1 MRYILSAA
9 LPSGRAIPA
18 RLACTTKGRDSPVT
32 PSTPPTEDQL
42 LAIRV
47 NAGIEDIAQS
57 EKFAHAEPDLV
68 EAIVEGVGQFAAGEF
83 APLNRVGDLE
93 GAKLENGVVRLP
105 DGFADAYASYVEQG
119 WNAIASPEEHGG
131 QGLPFTLACNVLEN
145 LGAANMA
152 FTLLPMLSVGAIEA
166 LEHHGSK
173 DQQAKYLPDLVSGK
187 WSGTMNLTEPAAGS
201 DVGALRSTATPIETG
216 EHAGKYLING
226 QKIYITWGEH
236 DLAENI
242 IHLVLARL
250 PGAPEGSRGISLF
263 LVPKYHVNDDGSLG
277 NRNDVRC
284 VSLEHK
290 LGINASPTCVMSYG
304 DNGECVGE
312 LVGEPN
318 RGLMA
323 MFTMMNNARINVGNQ
338 GNQIAERA
346 TQQAMHYAMDRVQSA
361 RAGSPDKAPVAII
374 EHPDVRRMLLRM
386 KALTEGVRALL
397 YYCAGQVD
405 RGTIGDQHASDR
417 AEILVPLIKAWGTD
431 AGVEVSGIGI
441 QIHGG
446 MGFVEETGAA
456 QHWRDS
462 RIAPI
467 YEGTNGIQAA
477 DLVTRKLGLA
487 GGEAMVAL
495 FEEIARES
503 AGEAALA
510 SLASDCAG
518 IARWMQSEA
527 SLDDRLAGSVPF
539 CTMAAVT
546 VAGWQLMRQAKAVAD
561 GAAPGLA
568 ETKPVTVRFF
578 LDRIVPEAAGLKA
591 GATAGADLLYALP
604 AEKLA
609 G

>member
-1 MRYILSAA
+1 M
-9 LPSGRAIPA
+9 
-18 RLACTTKGRDSPVT
+18 T
-32 PSTPPTEDQL
+32 PYAPPTQDQL

-47 NAGIEDIAQS
+47 NAGIEEIAAS
-57 EKFAHAEPDLV
+57 EEFSAAEPDLV
-68 EAIVEGVGQFAAGEF
+68 EAIVEGIGQFAAGEF

-93 GAKLENGVVRLP
+93 GAILENGVVRLP
-105 DGFADAYASYVEQG
+105 DGYGDAYQSYVEQG
-119 WNAIASPEEHGG
+119 WNAIASPVDYGG

-152 FTLLPMLSVGAIEA
+152 FNLLPMLSVGAIEA

-201 DVGALRSTATPIETG
+201 DVGALRSTAEPITDG
-216 EHAGKYLING
+216 PHAGKYKIVG
-226 QKIYITWGEH
+226 QKIYITWGDHE
-236 DLAENI
+236 LAENI

-250 PGAPEGSRGISLF
+250 PDAPEGSRGISLF
-263 LVPKYHVNDDGSLG
+263 VVPKYHVNDDGSLG
-277 NRNDVRC
+277 PHNDLRP

-304 DNGECVGE
+304 DNDECIGE
-312 LVGEPN
+312 LVGAEN

-338 GNQIAERA
+338 GTQIAERA
-346 TQQAMHYAMDRVQSA
+346 TQQAIAYAMDRVQSA
-361 RAGSPDKAPVAII
+361 RAGSPDKNPVAII
-374 EHPDVRRMLLRM
+374 EHPDVRRMVLRM

-397 YYCAGQVD
+397 YFCAGQVD
-405 RGTIGDQHASDR
+405 RGTIGDEAAKTRS
-417 AEILVPLIKAWGTD
+417 EILVPLLKAWGTD
-431 AGVEVSGIGI
+431 VGVEVSGIGI

-477 DLVTRKLGLA
+477 DLVTRKLGLD
-487 GGEAMVAL
+487 GGEAVIAL
-495 FEEIARES
+495 FDEIARD
-503 AGEAALA
+503 AGDEVGLA
-510 SLASDCAG
+510 TLAKECAG
-518 IARWMQSEA
+518 IAQWMRDEA

-539 CTMAAVT
+539 CTMAAVA
-546 VAGWQLMRQAKAVAD
+546 VAGSEMLKQARAVDA
-561 GAAPGLA
+561 GAAPSLA
-568 ETKPVTVRFF
+568 ESKPITVRFF
-578 LDRIVPEAAGLKA
+578 LDRIVPEAMGLKA
-591 GATAGADLLYALP
+591 GATAGADLLYSLP

>member
-1 MRYILSAA
+1 M
-9 LPSGRAIPA
+9 
-18 RLACTTKGRDSPVT
+18 T
-32 PSTPPTEDQL
+32 PFTPPTQDQL

-47 NAGIEDIAQS
+47 NAGIEELAQS
-57 EKFAHAEPDLV
+57 ERFAGAEADLV

-105 DGFADAYASYVEQG
+105 DGFKAAYDAYVEQG
-119 WNAIASPEEHGG
+119 WNAIASPEAYGG

-152 FTLLPMLSVGAIEA
+152 FNLLPMLSVGAIEA
-166 LEHHGSK
+166 IGHHGSK
-173 DQQAKYLPDLVSGK
+173 DQQAKYMPDLVSGK

-201 DVGALRSTATPIETG
+201 DVGALRSTAVPIESG
-216 EHAGKYLING
+216 EHAGKYLIKG

-236 DLAENI
+236 ELAENI

-250 PGAPEGSRGISLF
+250 PDAPEGSRGISLF
-263 LVPKYHVNDDGSLG
+263 LVPKYHVNEDGSLG
-277 NRNDVRC
+277 NRNDLRC

-304 DNGECVGE
+304 DNDECVGE

-338 GNQIAERA
+338 GAQIAERA
-346 TQQAMHYAMDRVQSA
+346 TQQAISYAMDRVQSA
-361 RAGSPDKAPVAII
+361 RAGSPDKTPVAII
-374 EHPDVRRMLLRM
+374 EHPDVRRMILRM
-386 KALTEGVRALL
+386 KSLTEGVRALL

-405 RGTIGDQHASDR
+405 RGTIGDEAAGER
-417 AEILVPLIKAWGTD
+417 AEVLVPLVKAWGTD
-431 AGVEVSGIGI
+431 IGVEVSGIGI
-441 QIHGG
+441 QVHGG

-462 RIAPI
+462 KIAPI

-477 DLVTRKLGLA
+477 DLVTRKLGMS
-487 GGEAMVAL
+487 GGEAVIGL
-495 FEEIARES
+495 FEEIARDASDEGALS
-503 AGEAALA
+503 ALA
-510 SLASDCAG
+510 QDCAG
-518 IARWMQSEA
+518 IARWMRDEA
-527 SLDDRLAGSVPF
+527 SLDDRLAGSTSF
-539 CTMAAVT
+539 CTMAAVA
-546 VAGWQLMRQAKAVAD
+546 VAGWQMLKQVRAVAN
-561 GAAPGLA
+561 GEAPALA
-568 ETKPVTVRFF
+568 DTKPVTARFF
-578 LDRIVPEAAGLKA
+578 LDHIVPEAAGLKA
-591 GATAGADLLYALP
+591 SAVAGSDLLYALP

>member
-1 MRYILSAA
+1 M
-9 LPSGRAIPA
+9 
-18 RLACTTKGRDSPVT
+18 T
-32 PSTPPTEDQL
+32 PFTPPTADQL

-47 NAGIEDIAQS
+47 NAGIDELATT
-57 EKFAHAEPDLV
+57 ERFAHAEPDLV
-68 EAIVEGVGQFAAGEF
+68 EAIVAGVGQFAAGEF
-83 APLNRVGDLE
+83 APLNRIGDLE

-105 DGFADAYASYVEQG
+105 DGFESAYKAYVEQG
-119 WNAIASPEEHGG
+119 WNAIASPTAHGG

-173 DQQAKYLPDLVSGK
+173 DQQAKYLPKLVSGQ

-201 DVGALRSTATPIETG
+201 DVGALRSTAVPIESGT
-216 EHAGKYLING
+216 HAGKYLITG

-263 LVPKYHVNDDGSLG
+263 VVPKYHVNKDGSLG
-277 NRNDVRC
+277 PKNDLRC

-304 DNGECVGE
+304 DNGECIGE
-312 LVGEPN
+312 LVGAPN
-318 RGLMA
+318 KGLAA

-338 GNQIAERA
+338 GTQIAERA
-346 TQQAMHYAMDRVQSA
+346 TQQAFAYARDRVQSS
-361 RAGSPDKAPVAII
+361 RAGSPDKTPVAII
-374 EHPDVRRMLLRM
+374 EHPDVRRMILRM

-405 RGTIGDQHASDR
+405 RGNLGDEAAKAR
-417 AEILVPLIKAWGTD
+417 AEIVVPLIKAWGTD
-431 AGVEVSGIGI
+431 VGVEVSGLGI

-477 DLVTRKLGLA
+477 DLVTRKLGLD
-487 GGEAMVAL
+487 GGEAMLAL
-495 FEEIARES
+495 FATIARE
-503 AGEAALA
+503 AATEQTLA
-510 SLASDCAG
+510 SLAQECAG
-518 IARWMQSEA
+518 IARWMRDEA

-539 CTMAAVT
+539 CTMAAVV
-546 VAGWQLMRQAKAVAD
+546 VAGWQLMKQAEAVEA
-561 GAAPGLA
+561 GAAPALA
-568 ETKPVTVRFF
+568 ATKPVTVRFF

-591 GATAGADLLYALP
+591 GAIAGADLLYALP
-604 AEKLA
+604 AEALV

>member
-1 MRYILSAA
+1 M
-9 LPSGRAIPA
+9 
-18 RLACTTKGRDSPVT
+18 T
-32 PSTPPTEDQL
+32 PYTPPTEDQL

-47 NAGIEDIAQS
+47 NAGIDEIAGS
-57 EKFAHAEPDLV
+57 EKFAHAEADLV
-68 EAIVEGVGQFAAGEF
+68 EAIVEGVGQYAAGEF
-83 APLNRVGDLE
+83 APLNRIGDLE

-105 DGFADAYASYVEQG
+105 EGFKQAYDGYVEQG
-119 WNAIASPEEHGG
+119 WNAIASPEEFGG

-145 LGAANMA
+145 LGSANMA
-152 FTLLPMLSVGAIEA
+152 FNLLPMLSVGAIDAIEN
-166 LEHHGSK
+166 HGSN

-201 DVGALRSTATPIETG
+201 DVGALRSTATPIESG
-216 EHAGKYLING
+216 EHAGKYLIKG

-236 DLAENI
+236 ELAENI

-250 PGAPEGSRGISLF
+250 PGAPEGSRGITLF
-263 LVPKYHVNDDGSLG
+263 LVPKYHVNEDGSLG
-277 NRNDVRC
+277 NRNDLRC

-304 DNGECVGE
+304 DNDECIGE
-312 LVGEPN
+312 LIGEPN

-346 TQQAMHYAMDRVQSA
+346 TQQAIAYAMDRVQSA
-361 RAGSPDKAPVAII
+361 RAGSPDKSPVAII
-374 EHPDVRRMLLRM
+374 EHPDVRRMIVRM

-405 RGTIGDQHASDR
+405 RATIGDQDASDR
-417 AEILVPLIKAWGTD
+417 AEILVPLLKAWGTD

-477 DLVTRKLGLA
+477 DFVTRKLGLA
-487 GGEAMVAL
+487 GGDAMIAL
-495 FEEIARES
+495 FNDIASDAAGETSLSALAREC
-503 AGEAALA
+503 AA
-510 SLASDCAG
+510 
-518 IARWMQSEA
+518 IAQWMQSEA

-539 CTMAAVT
+539 CTMAAVA
-546 VAGWQLMRQAKAVAD
+546 VAGWQLMKQAQAVAD
-561 GAAPGLA
+561 GAAPSLA

-578 LDRIVPEAAGLKA
+578 LDRIVPEALGLKA
-591 GATAGADLLYALP
+591 GATAGADLLYSLP